1 MAVLNERRRLET
13 VQAIFEGTEWR
24 TAEQI
29 NALQE
34 RPPASRSQPA
44 SDWRRGGRIYSVA
57 IDGREYFAGYQFDT
71 ACQPQP
77 VIRLSPCSSPTTS
90 CWADYFDR
98 PAELSLFAAVPL
110 LSGSPR
116 LYGEVP
122 PAGLTR
128 ACRISSIFRRIA
140 SML

>member
-57 IDGREYFAGYQFDT
+57 IDGREYFAGYQFDM

-77 VIRLSPCSSPTTS
+77 VIREILAALGPVSDTWKIAAWFHFPNGWIGGARRQAVAPKD
-90 CWADYFDR
+90 ALHR
-98 PAELSLFAAVPL
+98 PQDVIAAAKRKN
-110 LSGSPR
+110 GS
-116 LYGEVP
+116 Y
-122 PAGLTR
+122 
-128 ACRISSIFRRIA
+128 IA
-140 SML
+140 